1 MIICSRQ
8 EENGT
13 TREFLIEQDEGA
25 EVHVKTHL
33 ANRDDWSAAGI
44 ITRAGHGIEV
54 AVLSPAAEGQLI
66 KLDRTFR
73 NEVAALQALA
83 VSYRPN

>member
-33 ANRDDWSAAGI
+33 ADRSEWSAAGI

-54 AVLSPAAEGQLI
+54 AVLSPTTQGQFV

-73 NEVAALQALA
+73 NEIAALQALA